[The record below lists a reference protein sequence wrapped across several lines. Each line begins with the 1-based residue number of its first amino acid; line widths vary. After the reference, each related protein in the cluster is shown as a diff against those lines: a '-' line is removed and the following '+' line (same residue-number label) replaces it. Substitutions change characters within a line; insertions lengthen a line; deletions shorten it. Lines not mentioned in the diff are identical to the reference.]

1 MGSVPTQG
9 CRFTCSYCPI
19 PAVNQ
24 RTWRHKSP
32 VRFAAE
38 IKHLYETFGIRD
50 FFGTDDNFF
59 NDRDTV
65 ERLMSELAST
75 RTGGA
80 PLGERIKFYTEATQ
94 ADVFKNQDLLP
105 LCRKAGLHGLWF
117 GIEDLTAKLVRKGQS
132 ADKTTQLFG
141 LMHKN
146 GIGPHVMMIHS
157 DAQPLRSP
165 PGDLSG
171 LLNQARYVLERGA
184 VSYQCTY
191 LGPAVGTRDLEP
203 ALASGAVYRRVG
215 GRSIPQAF
223 QDGNHVVASRH
234 PKPWQRQL
242 NLLRAYC
249 SFYNPINAVRALFG
263 LRRDAAASK
272 HFVHQIIGHI
282 GLRLTI
288 PKLLAWA
295 GRLKRGPIEVYRGLG
310 AARIPMVDVAGSQ
323 EIDWAIQQLPSLKD
337 RPSVPKTASRT
348 MPLAV
353 AGSGG

>member
-1 MGSVPTQG
+1 
-9 CRFTCSYCPI
+9 
-19 PAVNQ
+19 
-24 RTWRHKSP
+24 
-32 VRFAAE
+32 
-38 IKHLYETFGIRD
+38 
-50 FFGTDDNFF
+50 
-59 NDRDTV
+59 
-65 ERLMSELAST
+65 
-75 RTGGA
+75 
-80 PLGERIKFYTEATQ
+80 
-94 ADVFKNQDLLP
+94 
-105 LCRKAGLHGLWF
+105 
-117 GIEDLTAKLVRKGQS
+117 
-132 ADKTTQLFG
+132 
-141 LMHKN
+141 MHKN

-203 ALASGAVYRRVG
+203 ALAAGAVYRRVG

-234 PKPWQRQL
+234 PRPWQRQL
-242 NLLRAYC
+242 NLLRVYC
-249 SFYNPINAVRALFG
+249 SFYNPINAARALFG
-263 LRRDAAASK
+263 LRRDAVASK

-282 GLRLTI
+282 GLLLTI

-295 GRLKRGPIEVYRGLG
+295 GRLKRGPIEVYRGLE
-310 AARIPMVDVAGSQ
+310 AARIPMVDVAGGQ

-337 RPSVPKTASRT
+337 RPSMPETVLRP

-353 AGSGG
+353 AESGG